1 MIVSMQKRDVVPEL
15 RLRPILQSNNGR
27 IKSAFAWRLCLE
39 TMCTTSDVILEEC
52 LNKQGPMLNGYPTEI
67 KQVKIK
73 SIVPMLIAGLLIISL
88 PITFLAQTQPQ
99 QTDLPINAAM
109 RTQVIEALLSRLNES
124 YVLPEIAARMDQ
136 SIRTR
141 MQKGEY
147 DKINSSGLLAQ
158 TLTAHLAEIAKDKHL
173 GVGFS
178 YDPIPMSSE
187 QREPSPEDRERSHR
201 MQSSMNFGFEKVE
214 RLNGNIG
221 YMELDGF
228 VTAELGA
235 ETAIAAMQFLG
246 NTDALIIDLRYNG
259 GGVPGTAQLLIS
271 YLFPETPVHYHSIYW
286 RQGNRIQEFWTLPY
300 VPGRRYVG
308 KPVYVLMGKGTL
320 SAPESFAYSLQAQKR
335 VTVVGEVSAGGANP
349 GREFRINEHFQAFVP
364 TGRAINPVTG
374 TNWEGT
380 GVKPDIETTFKQS
393 LKVAHLAALR
403 RLLETSTSERK
414 KAQLES
420 VIKEVEKQP

>member
-1 MIVSMQKRDVVPEL
+1 MVVAVLWVVLLLPST
-15 RLRPILQSNNGR
+15 SN
-27 IKSAFAWRLCLE
+27 AQVQA
-39 TMCTTSDVILEEC
+39 
-52 LNKQGPMLNGYPTEI
+52 GP
-67 KQVKIK
+67 
-73 SIVPMLIAGLLIISL
+73 A
-88 PITFLAQTQPQ
+88 
-99 QTDLPINAAM
+99 DLPIAAPT
-109 RTQVIEALLSRLNES
+109 RTQVIEAVLSRLNES
-124 YVLPEIAARMDQ
+124 YVLPEVAAQMEK

-147 DKINSSGLLAQ
+147 DKIQSSTLLAQ

-178 YDPIPMSSE
+178 YDPIPISSE
-187 QREPSPEDRERSHR
+187 QKEPSPEDRERFRR
-201 MQSSMNFGFEKVE
+201 MASSINFGFEKVE

-228 VTAELGA
+228 VTTELGA
-235 ETAIAAMQFLG
+235 ETAIAAMQFLA

-259 GGVPGTAQLLIS
+259 GGVPGTAQLIIS
-271 YLFPETPVHYHSIYW
+271 YLFSETPVHYHSIYW
-286 RQGNRIQEFWTLPY
+286 RQGNRTEQFWTLPY

-349 GREFRINEHFQAFVP
+349 GWEFRINEHFQIFVP

-380 GVKPDIETTFKQS
+380 GVKPDIETTFPDA
-393 LKVAHLAALR
+393 LKTSHLKALR
-403 RLLETSTSERK
+403 TLLETSTSERK
-414 KAQLES
+414 KEQLKS
-420 VIKEVEKQP
+420 VIEEVEKQP

>member
-1 MIVSMQKRDVVPEL
+1 M
-15 RLRPILQSNNGR
+15 N
-27 IKSAFAWRLCLE
+27 IKSNTAMPVTVLGIVL
-39 TMCTTSDVILEEC
+39 
-52 LNKQGPMLNGYPTEI
+52 ML
-67 KQVKIK
+67 
-73 SIVPMLIAGLLIISL
+73 SASSM
-88 PITFLAQTQPQ
+88 AQTQVA
-99 QTDLPINAAM
+99 QTDIPINAAT
-109 RTQVIEALLSRLNES
+109 RTQVIEAVLSRLNES
-124 YVLPEIAARMDQ
+124 YVLPEVSAQMEK

-147 DKINSSGLLAQ
+147 DKINSSALLAQ

-173 GVGFS
+173 SVGFS
-178 YDPIPMSSE
+178 FDPIPISSA
-187 QREPSPEDRERSHR
+187 QKEPSPEDRERFRR
-201 MQSSMNFGFEKVE
+201 MAGSVNFGFEKVE
-214 RLNGNIG
+214 RLTGNIG

-235 ETAIAAMQFLG
+235 DTAIAAMQFLA

-271 YLFPETPVHYHSIYW
+271 YLFSEIPVHYHSIYW
-286 RQGNRIQEFWTLPY
+286 REGKRTEQFWTLPY

-308 KPVYVLMGKGTL
+308 KPVYLLMGKRTL

-349 GREFRINEHFQAFVP
+349 GREFRINEHFQIFVP

-380 GVKPDIETTFKQS
+380 GVKPDIQTPFAQA
-393 LKVAHLAALR
+393 LKTAHLAALR
-403 RLLETSTSERK
+403 KLLETSISDRK
-414 KAQLES
+414 KEQLKS
-420 VIKEVEKQP
+420 VIEEVEKQP